1 MKIKST
7 TRILVAVLALFSIC
21 TITSKV
27 QAKPPVGNSSN
38 SDDSVPVVSTN
49 AGTTFSC
56 VPQSDGSIATV
67 GQRPG
72 GKPIPLFFWTQKS
85 SSYFGG
91 KYTPQ
96 NRCNIVT
103 PKLNVAVAANG
114 GSLKNIL
121 LSSGKVNRET
131 VVCVI
136 SATESDCNSAN
147 VLFTLRPQNAQM
159 ANVILSQIMQ
169 ISREGASAG
178 VIIAPSMTRPV
189 SSEGAN
195 GGVMPEMSPTRV
207 NLGDWEELTMG
218 DASSKPVN
226 SEKPQVPDNGGGL

>member
-72 GKPIPLFFWTQKS
+72 GQPIPLIIWTQDG

-96 NRCNIVT
+96 NRCNIVA
-103 PKLNVAVAANG
+103 PKLNAAIAASG
-114 GSLKNIL
+114 GSLKKVL
-121 LSSGKVNRET
+121 LANGQVKNET

-136 SATESDCNSAN
+136 SATQSGCNSGN
-147 VLFTLRPQNAQM
+147 VLFTLKPQNAQR
-159 ANVILSQIMQ
+159 AGEILSQIMQ
-169 ISREGASAG
+169 IGREGASAG
-178 VIIAPSMTRPV
+178 VIRETSGRV
-189 SSEGAN
+189 Q
-195 GGVMPEMSPTRV
+195 V

-218 DASSKPVN
+218 VASSEPVN
-226 SEKPQVPDNGGGL
+226 SENSVIPKNPVIPDNGGGL